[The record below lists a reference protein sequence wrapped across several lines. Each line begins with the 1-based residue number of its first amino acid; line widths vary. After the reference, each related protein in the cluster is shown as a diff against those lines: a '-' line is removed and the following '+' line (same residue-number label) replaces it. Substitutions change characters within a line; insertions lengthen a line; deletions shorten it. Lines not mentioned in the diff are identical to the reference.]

1 MNDTFKALVVS
12 IDNNKNYT
20 REIKNRKLTDLV
32 KGDILIRVNY
42 SSINYKDILSVT
54 GNPGVTRRYPH
65 TPGIDAAGVVVKS
78 NSNDFQE
85 GDKIIVIS
93 HDLGMNTPGGFS
105 EYISVPSSWI
115 SKLPVNLTLRES
127 MIFGT
132 AGFTAAIAVQEII
145 NQKITPNSGPIIVSG
160 ATGGVGSL
168 SISFLSKLGYEVI
181 ASSGKTESYD
191 YLKSIGANEVIGRE
205 ALSDTSKM
213 PQLKE
218 KWIAGIDTVGGLS
231 LTTMLK
237 SCKKYGS
244 IISTGNITS
253 QNLEI
258 SILPFILRGI
268 KLIGINSEFKNM
280 IERNEIWDKIA
291 NEWKPACL
299 EKIVKDCK
307 LDDLDFEIENAINGK
322 QIGRVVVS
330 LT

>member
-12 IDNNKNYT
+12 IDNNKNYI
-20 REIKNRKLTDLV
+20 REIKNRNLSDLV

-93 HDLGMNTPGGFS
+93 HDLGMNTSGGFS

-115 SKLPVNLTLRES
+115 SKLPDNLTLRES

-145 NQKITPNSGPIIVSG
+145 NQKITPNSGPVIVSG

-168 SISFLSKLGYEVI
+168 SI
-181 ASSGKTESYD
+181 
-191 YLKSIGANEVIGRE
+191 
-205 ALSDTSKM
+205 M
-213 PQLKE
+213 KE
-218 KWIAGIDTVGGLS
+218 L
-231 LTTMLK
+231 LH
-237 SCKKYGS
+237 
-244 IISTGNITS
+244 
-253 QNLEI
+253 
-258 SILPFILRGI
+258 
-268 KLIGINSEFKNM
+268 
-280 IERNEIWDKIA
+280 
-291 NEWKPACL
+291 L
-299 EKIVKDCK
+299 EKQKVMI
-307 LDDLDFEIENAINGK
+307 
-322 QIGRVVVS
+322 
-330 LT
+330 T